1 LAGSIEEICKM
12 EFSNEVI
19 QIELLP
25 KAEETP
31 LIPIDKQYFKV
42 VMLHQLIFW
51 LVVLSAVAIALIMLQ
66 KLQTIVLV
74 SIVVTA
80 LIVSIFTSFRLAYL
94 SFLNKA
100 FAVREHDIIYQ
111 DGWLVKSL
119 HVFPF
124 NRIQHCSVNSGVF
137 ERRFGLS
144 TLKIYTAG
152 GNESDI
158 VIPGLT
164 VQQASA
170 LRELIIQKNKAE

>member
-1 LAGSIEEICKM
+1 M
-12 EFSNEVI
+12 EFSNDVI

-25 KAEETP
+25 RVEETP

-42 VMLHQLIFW
+42 VILHQLIFW
-51 LVVLSAVAIALIMLQ
+51 LVVFSALTVAVLLLD
-66 KLQTIVLV
+66 KLQTVVWVSAIVTLLIVL
-74 SIVVTA
+74 
-80 LIVSIFTSFRLAYL
+80 IFTSFRLAYL

-100 FAVREHDIIYQ
+100 FAVREHDIIYR

-124 NRIQHCSVNSGVF
+124 NRIQHCSVNSGVL
-137 ERRFGLS
+137 ERKFGLS
-144 TLKIYTAG
+144 TLKVFTAG

-164 VQQASA
+164 VQQAST
-170 LRELIIQKNKAE
+170 LRELIIQKNKTE

>member
-1 LAGSIEEICKM
+1 MI
-12 EFSNEVI
+12 FSNDEI
-19 QIELLP
+19 PIELLP

-42 VMLHQLIFW
+42 VLLHQIIFW
-51 LVVLSAVAIALIMLQ
+51 LVVILIVTTALFMLEKLQTAVWISGIVTLLIALI
-66 KLQTIVLV
+66 I
-74 SIVVTA
+74 A
-80 LIVSIFTSFRLAYL
+80 SFRLAYL

-111 DGWLVKSL
+111 NGWLIKSL

-124 NRIQHCSVNSGVF
+124 NRIQHCSVNSGVL
-137 ERRFGLS
+137 ERTFGLS

-164 VQQASA
+164 LSQAST
-170 LRELIIQKNKAE
+170 LRELIIQRNKTE